1 MQLKKGK
8 DPSFRAAVT
17 PLHSYV
23 VYVDFWATTTLLMPS
38 YLEWCSCMPPLLA
51 ALPDDISMDHVYYY
65 VL

>member
-23 VYVDFWATTTLLMPS
+23 VYVDFWATTLLMPS
-38 YLEWCSCMPPLLA
+38 YLVVLCSCMPLLA
-51 ALPDDISMDHVYYY
+51 ALPDDIGMDHVYY
-65 VL
+65 LL